1 MNNPNNKS
9 SLNREDLGGSPYG
22 SSNILIRI
30 TGQDRPGLTASIM
43 EILAK
48 YDTQIL
54 DIGQADIHSTLSL
67 GILIRVDEENS
78 GRVMKELLFKAT
90 ELQVNIGFAPITDEE
105 YEAWV
110 GRQGKN
116 RYILTIIGRHL
127 AAKQI
132 GAATKVIAEQGFNID
147 SILRLS
153 GRPHLET
160 HPTPPCL
167 GRESNSESNSAES
180 NNKKSSLNREDLGGS
195 RVGGSLAGS
204 SSIQFSLRGKLED
217 RSVLQHE
224 LMKISSEF
232 DMDFSFQRDDMFRRM
247 RRLICFDM
255 DSTLIQTECI
265 DELAIRAGVG
275 DQVKAITESAMRG
288 EIDFKES
295 FTRRVALLKGLDVSV
310 MKDIAEHLPITEGAD
325 RLMEVLKRCGYKI
338 AILSGGFTYFG
349 EYLQRRWGIDYVY
362 ANELEIDENGKL
374 TGRYVGEIVD
384 GHRKAELLKLIAQVE
399 KVNLAQTIAVGDGA
413 NDLPMIAESG
423 LGIAFHAKP
432 RVVATAKQSIN
443 TIGLDGV
450 LYFLGFKDSYLT

>member
-153 GRPHLET
+153 GRPHLENT
-160 HPTPPCL
+160 
-167 GRESNSESNSAES
+167 GF
-180 NNKKSSLNREDLGGS
+180 KFQ
-195 RVGGSLAGS
+195 VS
-204 SSIQFSLRGKLED
+204 SSKSQNNLKPETSVSDKKPETGAERQRSCIQFSLRGKLED

-384 GHRKAELLKLIAQVE
+384 GHR
-399 KVNLAQTIAVGDGA
+399 NC
-413 NDLPMIAESG
+413 
-423 LGIAFHAKP
+423 
-432 RVVATAKQSIN
+432 R
-443 TIGLDGV
+443 
-450 LYFLGFKDSYLT
+450 